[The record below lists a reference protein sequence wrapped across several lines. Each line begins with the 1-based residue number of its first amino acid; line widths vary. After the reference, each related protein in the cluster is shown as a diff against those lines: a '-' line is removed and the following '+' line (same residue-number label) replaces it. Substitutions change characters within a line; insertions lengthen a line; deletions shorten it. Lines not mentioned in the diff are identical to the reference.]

1 MDYQFSSESD
11 IKRILETPSGVRH
24 EYVDALVRGLMLVR
38 RKTGEPQWVLKYI
51 CPQLATLQV
60 YKMGRVDRMSLYE
73 ARSMAL
79 ARIQS
84 DGTQPEATGLQKQLN
99 RLDENKPLE
108 RFRGQNAKVSED
120 FNSFKN
126 KELSKDEKVIG
137 TEVTKVELQ
146 ATEAHQVNPVNLSK
160 EPKEPKE
167 SISNQPADNA
177 QILSL
182 RRFVDEHYLPFA
194 KVHKRSVNT
203 DISILNNHVL
213 PALGRC
219 ELQQLSTSQILIMI
233 KGMKEKRLANA
244 TCNRALI
251 LTRFMF
257 NCAIKW
263 GVLPSALENPCRH
276 VKEMVENNKKERFL
290 NSAEVQALKR
300 ELAKSR
306 NKLLPYIIQLMILTG
321 CRRGEALNAKL
332 VHFDFGRGDWV
343 VPLPKGGKARHIPL
357 NDLAIQTVRATV
369 AFKQSLVGIA
379 RNSEYLFPSPITG
392 EPFRQIHYSWDK
404 ARRAAN
410 LEEVRMH
417 DLRHSF
423 ASALVNSGMTLYD
436 VKQIL
441 GHTNIKTTERYA
453 HLSNQ
458 RLKAAAASVV
468 SFYGEQN
475 WIGPTVPTVSSG

>member
-84 DGTQPEATGLQKQLN
+84 DGTQQEPTGVQKHLN
-99 RLDENKPLE
+99 RLDEHKPLE
-108 RFRGQNAKVSED
+108 RFLGQKAKDSED
-120 FNSFKN
+120 LTLFKN
-126 KELSKDEKVIG
+126 KQFSKDEKVIG
-137 TEVTKVELQ
+137 TDVTNVELQ
-146 ATEAHQVNPVNLSK
+146 ATEAQRVNPVNLSK
-160 EPKEPKE
+160 ELKEPKE
-167 SISNQPADNA
+167 SISNLPEDTA

-182 RRFVDEHYLPFA
+182 RQFVDEHYLPFA

-213 PALGRC
+213 PSLGRC
-219 ELQQLSTSQILIMI
+219 ELQQLSPSQILIMI
-233 KGMKEKRLANA
+233 KGMKEKGLASA

-257 NCAIKW
+257 NCALKW

-306 NKLLPYIIQLMILTG
+306 NKLLP
-321 CRRGEALNAKL
+321 
-332 VHFDFGRGDWV
+332 
-343 VPLPKGGKARHIPL
+343 
-357 NDLAIQTVRATV
+357 
-369 AFKQSLVGIA
+369 
-379 RNSEYLFPSPITG
+379 
-392 EPFRQIHYSWDK
+392 
-404 ARRAAN
+404 
-410 LEEVRMH
+410 
-417 DLRHSF
+417 
-423 ASALVNSGMTLYD
+423 
-436 VKQIL
+436 
-441 GHTNIKTTERYA
+441 
-453 HLSNQ
+453 
-458 RLKAAAASVV
+458 
-468 SFYGEQN
+468 
-475 WIGPTVPTVSSG
+475 